1 MICWRWCG
9 VWSVHDYYN
18 PEEHKRYIPPSLPLP
33 CSLSSMAHPP
43 PPFINP
49 RSGYSPATKTFHT
62 LRFPVPLPP
71 VSLPLAFTSYLFSL
85 LPDRFPSHPA
95 FINASTGASLSY
107 PNLVSQIHSLASS
120 LHSHLGIS
128 KGHVAFILST
138 SCLEIPILYLSL
150 LSLGAIV
157 TPANPAAT
165 PSELSRLIHLS
176 SPTHFFATS
185 SSSSKLPL
193 HVTPILI
200 DSPLFRSFLES
211 DSISHL
217 SDPIEIRQSDPAAI
231 LFSSGTT
238 GTTKAAAISHRN
250 IIAVIAV
257 MRTIQPSE
265 KETTLLIGPM
275 FHSMG
280 FFAVMNNVMR
290 QETVVVARPGP
301 MSLTISLALKYKISQ
316 MLAVPPLVIAL
327 TQSDEAMRLE
337 SSPLRRVICGGAP
350 LAPEVAKRFKALL
363 PNVELS
369 QGYGSTEAGL
379 VSSMMGPEE
388 CCRLGSVGKLHDK
401 VEAKIMD
408 LGTNQALS
416 VGQQGE
422 LYVRGPAVMLG
433 YVGDSEAN
441 TLAFDSEGWLKTGDI
456 CYFDEDGF
464 LYIVDRLK
472 EMIKYKAYQV
482 APVELEQILHSLP
495 DIVEAAVVPYPHAVA
510 GQIPMAFV
518 VRRPGSNINVDDI
531 IEFVAK
537 QVAPYKKI
545 RKVAFIDAIPKTPSG
560 KILRRELASLA
571 ASGSLS
577 KL

>member
-1 MICWRWCG
+1 M
-9 VWSVHDYYN
+9 VH
-18 PEEHKRYIPPSLPLP
+18 PSP
-33 CSLSSMAHPP
+33 S
-43 PPFINP
+43 INP
-49 RSGYSPATKTFHT
+49 RYGYSPATKTFHS
-62 LRFPVPLPP
+62 LRPPVPLPP
-71 VSLPLAFTSYLFSL
+71 VSLPLSFTSYIVSL
-85 LPDRFPSHPA
+85 LHDRFPSHPA

-107 PNLVSQIHSLASS
+107 PDLLSQFHSLASS

-128 KGHVAFILST
+128 KGNVAFILSP
-138 SCLEIPILYLSL
+138 SCLEIPVLYLAL

-157 TPANPAAT
+157 TPANPTAT
-165 PSELSRLIHLS
+165 PSELSRLIDLAG
-176 SPTHFFATS
+176 PTYFFATS
-185 SSSSKLPL
+185 STSSNLPH

-200 DSPLFRSFLES
+200 DSPLFRSFL
-211 DSISHL
+211 DSGSGSPL
-217 SDPIEIRQSDPAAI
+217 LDPIEIRQSDPAAI

-238 GTTKAAAISHRN
+238 GRTKAAAVSHRN
-250 IIAVIAV
+250 IISMTAG
-257 MRTIQPSE
+257 MRVVRPSE
-265 KETTLLIGPM
+265 KGTTLLTAPM

-280 FFAVMNNVMR
+280 FFMVMNNVTR
-290 QETVVVARPGP
+290 QETVVVASTGS
-301 MSLTISLALKYKISQ
+301 MSLTISLAAKYRVSQ
-316 MLAVPPLVIAL
+316 MLAPPPLVIAL
-327 TQSDEAMRLE
+327 TQCDEAMRLE
-337 SSPLRRVICGGAP
+337 LSALRRVLCGGAP
-350 LAPEVAKRFKALL
+350 LAPEVAKRFKVLF
-363 PNVELS
+363 PNVEIA
-369 QGYGSTEAGL
+369 QAYGSTEAGL
-379 VSSMMGPEE
+379 ISTMIGPEE
-388 CCRLGSVGKLHDK
+388 CCRLGSVGKLQDNS
-401 VEAKIMD
+401 EAKIMD
-408 LGTNQALS
+408 LATCQALS

-482 APVELEQILHSLP
+482 APVELEQILHALP

-518 VRRPGSNINVDDI
+518 VRRPGSNINADDI

-545 RKVAFIDAIPKTPSG
+545 RKIAFIDSIPKTPSG

-571 ASGSLS
+571 ASGPLS

>member
-1 MICWRWCG
+1 
-9 VWSVHDYYN
+9 
-18 PEEHKRYIPPSLPLP
+18 
-33 CSLSSMAHPP
+33 MAHS

-49 RSGYSPATKTFHT
+49 RSGYSPATKTFHS
-62 LRFPVPLPP
+62 LRSPVPLPP
-71 VSLPLAFTSYLFSL
+71 VSQPLSFTSYLVSL
-85 LPDRFPSHPA
+85 FPDRFPSHLA
-95 FINASTGASLSY
+95 FINASTGDSLSY
-107 PNLVSQIHSLASS
+107 PDLVSQIHSLASS
-120 LHSHLGIS
+120 LHSNLGIS
-128 KGHVAFILST
+128 KGHVAFILSP

-150 LSLGAIV
+150 LSLGAII

-165 PSELSRLIHLS
+165 PSELSRLIDIS

-185 SSSSKLPL
+185 SSSSKLPN

-211 DSISHL
+211 GHSSYS
-217 SDPIEIRQSDPAAI
+217 SDPIEIWQSDPAAI

-238 GTTKAAAISHRN
+238 GRTKAAAVSHRN
-250 IIAVIAV
+250 IIAVIAGT
-257 MRTIQPSE
+257 RAIRPSE
-265 KETTLLIGPM
+265 KDTTLLLGPM

-280 FFAVMNNVMR
+280 FFMVMNNIMR
-290 QETVVVARPGP
+290 QETVVVVVPSPGP
-301 MSLTISLALKYKISQ
+301 MSLTISLAAKYKISQ

-327 TQSDEAMRLE
+327 TQSDEAMRLK

-350 LAPEVAKRFKALL
+350 LAPEVAKRFNALF

-379 VSSMMGPEE
+379 ISAMIGPEE
-388 CCRLGSVGKLHDK
+388 CCRLGSVGKLNDK
-401 VEAKIMD
+401 IEAKIMD
-408 LGTNQALS
+408 LGTCQALS

-422 LYVRGPAVMLG
+422 LYVRGPAVMIG

-482 APVELEQILHSLP
+482 APVELEQILHILP